1 MKIDKEKLQI
11 AMGNAKMTINQLALK
26 SGISRISI
34 LAYMNNTRNPKP
46 ITVGKIADVLNVK
59 VEDLIE

>member
-11 AMGNAKMTINQLALK
+11 AMGNAKMTTNQLALK

-34 LAYMNNTRNPKP
+34 LAYMNNNRSPKP
-46 ITVGKIADVLNVK
+46 ITIGKIAEALDVK
-59 VEDLIE
+59 VEDLI